1 MNKNVKFILG
11 LAGGWYISFI
21 IYKKYWEKGK
31 SIDMNKKSDIIVN
44 LTDTSISKEKEPIY
58 IPATNVIP
66 SVYDRGIGMEMELN
80 MVGKCKCKGK
90 CKNCSK

>member
-1 MNKNVKFILG
+1 MNKIVKFILG

-31 SIDMNKKSDIIVN
+31 SIDMKNKSNITIN
-44 LTDTSISKEKEPIY
+44 LTDATIIKEKQPIT
-58 IPATNVIP
+58 IPATNKIP